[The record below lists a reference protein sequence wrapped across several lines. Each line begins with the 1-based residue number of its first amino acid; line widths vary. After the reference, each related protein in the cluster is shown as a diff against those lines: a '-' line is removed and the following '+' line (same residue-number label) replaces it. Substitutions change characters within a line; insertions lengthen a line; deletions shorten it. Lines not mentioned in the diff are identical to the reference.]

1 MDHGSPP
8 PVEVPWRCVLVQ
20 EQLSYDVTSMV
31 VVATGRWKEK
41 ERRGRERDIE
51 KGDMG
56 GAWFVASCA
65 HSTNSHFNGFA
76 AYK

>member
-31 VVATGRWKEK
+31 VVATGRGKEK
-41 ERRGRERDIE
+41 ERRGIE

-65 HSTNSHFNGFA
+65 HSTNLHLRLCSI
-76 AYK
+76 